1 MKSFLYNI
9 IRYNKR
15 RCNLSDS
22 TNYIL
27 ETDTQM
33 TLKRNISTFHEN
45 KENKPESHKTVVSC
59 ENGPTPNILSVSRK
73 SATSGPRARLFF
85 FPFLGNDP
93 GKKIAKDSLKIHRMH
108 SSETCRA

>member
-1 MKSFLYNI
+1 MKSFVYNI
-9 IRYNKR
+9 IRYKR

-45 KENKPESHKTVVSC
+45 KENKPDA
-59 ENGPTPNILSVSRK
+59 NPQYPLRLS
-73 SATSGPRARLFF
+73 
-85 FPFLGNDP
+85 
-93 GKKIAKDSLKIHRMH
+93 
-108 SSETCRA
+108 